1 MLASD
6 VEAEK
11 DEALEKAAAV
21 AEDSVSRAEV
31 KKLEK
36 EIKKKDARIKKLEDV
51 KLTKGKYDV
60 VVIFSTCTTLRKM
73 PMLILLLSFCS
84 SLPRDT

>member
-60 VVIFSTCTTLRKM
+60 VVILFFLY
-73 PMLILLLSFCS
+73 
-84 SLPRDT
+84 DAA